1 MQQDLMTR
9 LDSGAPQVSSRSA
22 DPSSG
27 GNSSSSSHSPSSS
40 AVPKRESQQFPSWS
54 QGAPPGAP
62 QPVTPPLT
70 PAQPRFQPRPEP
82 QPNNNSTPEVRLASK
97 NIHLLHMLMGAP

>member
-27 GNSSSSSHSPSSS
+27 GNSSGYSPSSS
-40 AVPKRESQQFPSWS
+40 AAPKSQQFPSWS
-54 QGAPPGAP
+54 EGAPPGAP

-70 PAQPRFQPRPEP
+70 PARPRFQPRPEP
-82 QPNNNSTPEVRLASK
+82 QPSNNSTPEVWLASED
-97 NIHLLHMLMGAP
+97 IHLLLMLMVAP